1 MDRVKIKNFAFLAA
15 ALRGQIAPSDLY
27 MRLRG
32 PIAPRPLHAWLKTG
46 LDAGHQFD
54 QYLLRSFF
62 CDVFDQILHIL
73 SKLLA
78 DFFRS
83 HLVFMGSCSF
93 ESAVLNSP
101 SIGRVAFFLY
111 SVSVLRI

>member
-27 MRLRG
+27 MRLN
-32 PIAPRPLHAWLKTG
+32 G

-78 DFFRS
+78 DFFRCV
-83 HLVFMGSCSF
+83 HGQLFV
-93 ESAVLNSP
+93 
-101 SIGRVAFFLY
+101 
-111 SVSVLRI
+111 